1 MKKKFLI
8 FTIILTI
15 LFTASCKEKS
25 SKDLFK
31 TFIPKSLSNYE
42 YFIQNPMNNNLYI
55 TDLDSI
61 KGKIIKTYTE
71 DYDIHKDGRIT
82 YGDGDG
88 KMIGYFYY
96 FFDSDGEEYASY
108 SLTGYDNEN
117 SISVNTTVENIY
129 EYKDSIFISTSTMNR
144 LYNNTKETEF
154 TTYEIKKENNKLYVT
169 ELNLN
174 NKYSTT
180 QKVYERDG
188 DKLKITNY
196 PIKKGVIDNNY
207 RTEYIYENDKSIS
220 NEYRQGELYRT
231 KENIQGR
238 NILTINRR
246 PEFMD
251 IWTYK
256 LEKNIINSIYR
267 KENYSG
273 VIMKE
278 QRQTPTIVK
287 YNSIGISEESYYGP
301 EIEGT
306 PGTYRKTKTE
316 ILDKPDELLLK
327 YFPELKE

>member
-1 MKKKFLI
+1 MKKNILVYVL
-8 FTIILTI
+8 ILTI
-15 LFTASCKEKS
+15 IFTASCKEKS

-31 TFIPKSLSNYE
+31 SFIPKSLSNYE

-61 KGKIIKTYTE
+61 KGKIIKTYSE

-96 FFDSDGEEYASY
+96 FFDSDGEVYAYY
-108 SLTGYDNEN
+108 SLSGYDNE
-117 SISVNTTVENIY
+117 IFTTYENIY
-129 EYKDSIFISTSTMNR
+129 EYKESVFTSTTTMNR
-144 LYNNTKETEF
+144 LYNNTKENESTI
-154 TTYEIKKENNKLYVT
+154 YEIKKENNKLYIT

-196 PIKKGVIDNNY
+196 PIKKGVIDNNF
-207 RTEYIYENDKSIS
+207 RTEYFYENDKSIS

-246 PEFMD
+246 PEFME
-251 IWTYK
+251 IWTYIPD
-256 LEKNIINSIYR
+256 ENIINSVYR
-267 KENYSG
+267 KEDYNG
-273 VIMKE
+273 VIIKE
-278 QRQTPTIVK
+278 QTQRPTIVK
-287 YNSIGISEESYYGP
+287 YNSIGIVEEFYYGP

-327 YFPELKE
+327 YFPELKK

>member
-1 MKKKFLI
+1 MKKNILI

-31 TFIPKSLSNYE
+31 TFIPKSLANYE

-108 SLTGYDNEN
+108 TLSGYDNE
-117 SISVNTTVENIY
+117 IFTTYENIY
-129 EYKDSIFISTSTMNR
+129 EYKESVFTSTTTMNR
-144 LYNNTKETEF
+144 LYNNTKENES
-154 TTYEIKKENNKLYVT
+154 TTYEIKKENNKLYIT

-180 QKVYERDG
+180 QKIYERDG

-196 PIKKGVIDNNY
+196 QIKKGVIDNNF
-207 RTEYIYENDKSIS
+207 RTEYFYENDKSIS

-246 PEFMD
+246 PEFME
-251 IWTYK
+251 IWTYIPD
-256 LEKNIINSIYR
+256 ENIINSVYR
-267 KENYSG
+267 KEDYNG
-273 VIMKE
+273 VIIKE
-278 QRQTPTIVK
+278 QTQRPTIVK
-287 YNSIGISEESYYGP
+287 YNSIGIVEESYYGP

-306 PGTYRKTKTE
+306 PGTYRKTVTE
-316 ILDKPDELLLK
+316 ILDEPDELLLK
-327 YFPELKE
+327 YFPDLKE

>member
-1 MKKKFLI
+1 MKMKLLVL
-8 FTIILTI
+8 TLILTI

-31 TFIPKSLSNYE
+31 DFIPKTLANYE
-42 YFIQNPMNNNLYI
+42 YLIQNPMINNLYI

-61 KGKIIKTYTE
+61 KGKIIKTYSE

-96 FFDSDGEEYASY
+96 FFDPDGEEYASY
-108 SLTGYDNEN
+108 SLTGYDNE
-117 SISVNTTVENIY
+117 IFTTDENIY
-129 EYKDSIFISTSTMNR
+129 EYKESVFTSTTTMNR
-144 LYNNTKETEF
+144 LYNNTKENES
-154 TTYEIKKENNKLYVT
+154 TTYEIKKENNKLYIT

-174 NKYSTT
+174 NKYSTS

-188 DKLKITNY
+188 DKLKIINY
-196 PIKKGVIDNNY
+196 PIKKGVIDNNF
-207 RTEYIYENDKSIS
+207 RTEYLYENDKSIS

-246 PEFMD
+246 PEFME
-251 IWTYK
+251 IWTYIPD
-256 LEKNIINSIYR
+256 ENIINSVYR
-267 KENYSG
+267 KEDYNG
-273 VIMKE
+273 VIIKE
-278 QRQTPTIVK
+278 QTQRPTIVK
-287 YNSIGISEESYYGP
+287 YNSIGIVEESYYGP

-306 PGTYRKTKTE
+306 PGTYRKTVTE
-316 ILDKPDELLLK
+316 ILDEPDELLLK
-327 YFPELKE
+327 YFPDLKE